1 MPYINALMFDIKCI
15 DPVKHKDFTGVSSKL
30 ILENFRKICTCFPE
44 MSKIVRTP
52 VIPGFNDSP
61 EDIRKIA
68 DFIRPFPR
76 VIFELLPYHRFGE
89 PKYRFLDKSY
99 LLPDRVP
106 PDANRMRLLREVAGN
121 R

>member
-1 MPYINALMFDIKCI
+1 
-15 DPVKHKDFTGVSSKL
+15 
-30 ILENFRKICTCFPE
+30 

-61 EDIRKIA
+61 EDISKIA

-106 PDANRMRLLREVAGN
+106 PDANRMTRAQGSCWKPIIYIRIISSVFDLRAQVEM
-121 R
+121 